1 MKIIRNYI
9 SGELRSAESGA
20 WIDSVNPATGE
31 IYSQLPDSDQ
41 TDIHLAVAAAKAAF
55 PEWSSLQAEAR
66 SNFLLKIADAIED
79 NLESLAVA
87 ESIDNGKPLTA
98 ARTLEIP
105 RAAKS
110 FRFFATAILHES
122 SEAHSA
128 GNEMLND
135 TLRQPIGVVGSI
147 SPWNLPLYLLSWK
160 IAPALAAGNCVV
172 AKPSELTPMTAY
184 MLAQLCIDAGLPG
197 GVLNIIQGTG
207 IKAGAPLV
215 EHSDVKAITFT
226 GGTKTGAT
234 IARTTASTFKKTS
247 LELGGKNPTIIFA
260 DCDYE
265 KALSTSIRAAF
276 ANQGE
281 ICLSGS
287 RIYIEESIFDR
298 FSADFAKNTKAL
310 VVGDPLDDSTDLGAL
325 ISNDHLEKVLHHVQI
340 AREEGGSVL
349 CGGDRISVEGRC
361 AGGYFM
367 RPTVITNL
375 PTQCTTNQEEIFG
388 PVVTLNPFKTESEVV
403 KYANATKYG
412 LSASV
417 WTSDVHCAHRLA
429 AVLEAG
435 VVWINCWMERDLR
448 TPFGGVKHSGVGR
461 EGGWEA
467 LRFFTET
474 KNVCLAI
481 S

>member
-1 MKIIRNYI
+1 MGYY
-9 SGELRSAESGA
+9 
-20 WIDSVNPATGE
+20 D
-31 IYSQLPDSDQ
+31 
-41 TDIHLAVAAAKAAF
+41 
-55 PEWSSLQAEAR
+55 
-66 SNFLLKIADAIED
+66 
-79 NLESLAVA
+79 
-87 ESIDNGKPLTA
+87 
-98 ARTLEIP
+98 
-105 RAAKS
+105 
-110 FRFFATAILHES
+110 
-122 SEAHSA
+122 
-128 GNEMLND
+128 
-135 TLRQPIGVVGSI
+135 
-147 SPWNLPLYLLSWK
+147 
-160 IAPALAAGNCVV
+160 
-172 AKPSELTPMTAY
+172 
-184 MLAQLCIDAGLPG
+184 
-197 GVLNIIQGTG
+197 
-207 IKAGAPLV
+207 
-215 EHSDVKAITFT
+215 
-226 GGTKTGAT
+226 
-234 IARTTASTFKKTS
+234 
-247 LELGGKNPTIIFA
+247 
-260 DCDYE
+260 

-281 ICLSGS
+281 ICLCGS

-461 EGGWEA
+461 EGDWEA

>member
-128 GNEMLND
+128 GNEMLNY

-281 ICLSGS
+281 ICLCGS

-325 ISNDHLEKVLHHVQI
+325 ISNDHLEKVLRHVQI

>member
-128 GNEMLND
+128 GNEMLNY

>member
-128 GNEMLND
+128 GNEMLNY

-260 DCDYE
+260 DCDYD

-281 ICLSGS
+281 ICLCGS

>member
-128 GNEMLND
+128 GNEMLNY

-260 DCDYE
+260 DCDYD

-281 ICLSGS
+281 ICLCGS

-325 ISNDHLEKVLHHVQI
+325 ISNDHLEKVLRHVQI

>member
-128 GNEMLND
+128 GNEMLNY

-281 ICLSGS
+281 ICLCGS

>member
-128 GNEMLND
+128 GNEMLNY

-215 EHSDVKAITFT
+215 EHSDVKVITFT

-281 ICLSGS
+281 ICLCGS

-325 ISNDHLEKVLHHVQI
+325 ISNDHLEKVLRHVQI